1 MNTQPEALLY
11 NFNEPERLRQIRR
24 YLNRQKVKA
33 RLVTAP
39 EYLHPLGYLFEIP
52 GFHPSSQFNLGSN
65 FSDEMIVLKD
75 FSSEQLDEFLAF
87 FKENGLL
94 PVNLKAMLTPV
105 TVHWDSLKLHDELM
119 KEHTEMHSHK

>member
-1 MNTQPEALLY
+1 MSAENSFL
-11 NFNEPERLRQIRR
+11 
-24 YLNRQKVKA
+24 
-33 RLVTAP
+33 
-39 EYLHPLGYLFEIP
+39 
-52 GFHPSSQFNLGSN
+52 
-65 FSDEMIVLKD
+65 MVLKD